1 MIFHT
6 PFIVSQVKYS
16 SEKSLLLDVSFL
28 NPIDDLNKQLYRDIA
43 DISKF
48 GEQVETLLNVEFFT
62 SCYGKRPVNSEVN
75 SSSTSGR
82 EENQAKN
89 ECSIIPA
96 QLKEL
101 SAPSNDTSLITA
113 FASSNEN
120 SGASV
125 QAVTGASATFGDKGD
140 ETVLESSQQCYA
152 ISLRE

>member
-16 SEKSLLLDVSFL
+16 SEKSLLLDISFL

-62 SCYGKRPVNSEVN
+62 SCYGKRTVNSEVN

-82 EENQAKN
+82 EENQAKSTT
-89 ECSIIPA
+89 ERIVCS
-96 QLKEL
+96 
-101 SAPSNDTSLITA
+101 
-113 FASSNEN
+113 
-120 SGASV
+120 
-125 QAVTGASATFGDKGD
+125 
-140 ETVLESSQQCYA
+140 
-152 ISLRE
+152 